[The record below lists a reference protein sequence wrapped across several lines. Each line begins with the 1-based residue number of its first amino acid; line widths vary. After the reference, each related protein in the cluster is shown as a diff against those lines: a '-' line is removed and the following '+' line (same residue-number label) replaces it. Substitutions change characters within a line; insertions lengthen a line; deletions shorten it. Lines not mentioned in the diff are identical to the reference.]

1 MYFYPQYNI
10 TPRGL
15 PIRYHRGMNTVTPPP
30 AEPVVPVRPLLEIGT
45 ATLRLSSP
53 RGDAARATLTLTNN
67 GDVTLRGTATARVGE
82 TWLRVAPATLEV
94 PPHESL
100 QLAVTAESADLP
112 SGYLRGEI
120 AVTSNGGA
128 ATIPVR
134 FGVRAGRV
142 WRVFAVAVAAVIV
155 ATLLIGVALARVNVV
170 APPLSLPTLPSLS
183 AGRHG
188 IGLPPLPGIH
198 SRGRALSPA
207 ARAAALT
214 GIAQAVRDSNAVW
227 LTALTLPSS
236 SALASVE
243 TGHDLQTTTAEVTGL
258 VAAGERWRIAQS
270 SFTIEPGSVTVSD
283 DGATGAAIVAK
294 TERRTLYGTSVRMPY
309 DDLDATY
316 HLHYGLVRQNGRW
329 LIDQVTVDSV
339 TPHTPARP
347 LASVQ
352 DVATR
357 VLPVVMRIEADG
369 VAGGAVGTGIVVRSS
384 ATGSDILTNDH
395 VVTGAG
401 GNVNV
406 EHRTD
411 GGTDGP
417 WHASRVSEDP
427 ADDLA
432 VIHIDHGNLPV
443 AVWGDPAT
451 LTSYAQVVAI
461 GYAEDLPGGPTV
473 TSGTVSSLIRP
484 VADGSG
490 DKTYIQ
496 HSATINHGNSGGP
509 LVDMDGRVVGVNT
522 LSLDNT
528 QGLFFAIPF
537 TRATP
542 VIAND
547 TGSNG

>member
-1 MYFYPQYNI
+1 
-10 TPRGL
+10 
-15 PIRYHRGMNTVTPPP
+15 MNTVTPPP
-30 AEPVVPVRPLLEIGT
+30 VEPVKPDALMEPARPLLELDT
-45 ATLRLSSP
+45 TTLRLSSP
-53 RGDAARATLTLTNN
+53 RGDAAHAALTITNN

-82 TWLRVAPATLEV
+82 TWLRVTPPTLEI

-100 QLAVTAESADLP
+100 QLAVTTETADLP
-112 SGYLRGEI
+112 TGYLRGEI

-128 ATIPVR
+128 ATVAVR

-142 WRVFAVAVAAVIV
+142 WRVFAIAVAAVVI
-155 ATLLIGVALARVNVV
+155 ATLLVGVALARVNVV
-170 APPLSLPTLPSLS
+170 APPLSLPPLPSLP
-183 AGRHG
+183 AGSHG
-188 IGLPPLPGIH
+188 VRLPPIPGIH
-198 SRGRALSPA
+198 SRGPTLSPA
-207 ARAAALT
+207 AHAAALT
-214 GIAQAVRDSNAVW
+214 DIQQSVKTSNSVW
-227 LTALTLPSS
+227 VSALTLPSP

-243 TGHDLQTTTAEVTGL
+243 SGDDLRTTTAEVNGL

-270 SFTIEPGSVTVSD
+270 AFTIQPHSVTVSD
-283 DGATGAAIVAK
+283 DGATGAVTVVK
-294 TERRTLYGTSVRMPY
+294 TERRALYGTHAGTPY
-309 DDLDATY
+309 DDLNATY
-316 HLHYGLVRQNGRW
+316 RLRYDLVRPNGRW
-329 LIDQVTVDSV
+329 LVDRVTVESV
-339 TPHTPARP
+339 TPHTDART

-352 DVATR
+352 DVYAR
-357 VLPVVMRIEADG
+357 VAPIVMRVEADSTG
-369 VAGGAVGTGIVVRSS
+369 QTAVGTGIVVRSS

-411 GGTDGP
+411 SGTDGP
-417 WHASRVSEDP
+417 WRASRVSEDP

-443 AVWGDPAT
+443 AAWGDPAT
-451 LTSYAQVVAI
+451 LQLAQQVVAI

-473 TSGTVSSLIRP
+473 TPGDVSSLARP
-484 VADGSG
+484 VFNGSS
-490 DKTYIQ
+490 DNTYIQ

-509 LVDMDGRVVGVNT
+509 LVDMSGRVVGVNT

-537 TRATP
+537 TRAAP
-542 VIAND
+542 IIAND

>member
-1 MYFYPQYNI
+1 
-10 TPRGL
+10 
-15 PIRYHRGMNTVTPPP
+15 MNTVTPPP
-30 AEPVVPVRPLLEIGT
+30 AEPDAFMEPARPVLELDT

-53 RGDAARATLTLTNN
+53 HGDAARAALTITNN

-82 TWLRVAPATLEV
+82 TWLRVTPATLEV

-100 QLAVTAESADLP
+100 QLAVSTEAADLP
-112 SGYLRGEI
+112 TGYLRGEI

-128 ATIPVR
+128 ATVAVR

-142 WRVFAVAVAAVIV
+142 WRVFAIAIAAVVI
-155 ATLLIGVALARVNVV
+155 ATLLVGVALARVNIV
-170 APPLSLPTLPSLS
+170 APPLSLPTLPSLN
-183 AGRHG
+183 AGSHGNG
-188 IGLPPLPGIH
+188 IGLPPIPGIH
-198 SRGRALSPA
+198 NRGPTLSPA
-207 ARAAALT
+207 AHAAALT
-214 GIAQAVRDSNAVW
+214 DIQQSVKTSNFVW
-227 LTALTLPSS
+227 LSALTVPSP
-236 SALASVE
+236 SALASIE
-243 TGHDLQTTTAEVTGL
+243 SGDDLQTTTAEVNGL

-270 SFTIEPGSVTVSD
+270 AFTIQPHSVTVSD
-283 DGATGAAIVAK
+283 DGATGAATVVK
-294 TERRTLYGTSVRMPY
+294 TERRALYGTNAGTPY

-316 HLHYGLVRQNGRW
+316 RLRYDLVRQNGRW
-329 LIDQVTVDSV
+329 LVDRVTVESV

-347 LASVQ
+347 FASVQ

-443 AVWGDPAT
+443 AAWGDPAA

-473 TSGTVSSLIRP
+473 TSGTVSSLARP
-484 VADGSG
+484 VSNGSS
-490 DKTYIQ
+490 DNTYIQ

-509 LVDMDGRVVGVNT
+509 LVDMSGRVVGVNT

-537 TRATP
+537 TRAAP

>member
-1 MYFYPQYNI
+1 
-10 TPRGL
+10 
-15 PIRYHRGMNTVTPPP
+15 MNTVTPPP
-30 AEPVVPVRPLLEIGT
+30 VEPVKPDALMEPARPVLELDT
-45 ATLRLSSP
+45 TTLRLSSP
-53 RGDAARATLTLTNN
+53 RGDAARAALTITNN
-67 GDVTLRGTATARVGE
+67 GDATLRGTATARVGE
-82 TWLRVAPATLEV
+82 TWLRVTPATLDV

-100 QLAVTAESADLP
+100 QLVVSTETTDLP
-112 SGYLRGEI
+112 TGYLRGEI

-128 ATIPVR
+128 ATVSIR

-142 WRVFAVAVAAVIV
+142 WRVFAIAVAAVVI
-155 ATLLIGVALARVNVV
+155 ATLLVGVALARVNVV
-170 APPLSLPTLPSLS
+170 APPLSLPALPSLN

-188 IGLPPLPGIH
+188 VGLPSLPGIH
-198 SRGRALSPA
+198 GRTLSPA
-207 ARAAALT
+207 AHAAALT
-214 GIAQAVRDSNAVW
+214 DIQQSVKTSNSVW
-227 LTALTLPSS
+227 LSALTLPSP

-243 TGHDLQTTTAEVTGL
+243 SGDELQTTTAEVNGL
-258 VAAGERWRIAQS
+258 VAAGERWRITQS
-270 SFTIEPGSVTVSD
+270 AFTIQPGSVTVSD
-283 DGATGAAIVAK
+283 DGATGAATVVK
-294 TERRTLYGTSVRMPY
+294 TERRALYDTGVHAATPY
-309 DDLDATY
+309 DALDATY
-316 HLHYGLVRQNGRW
+316 RLRYDLVHPNGHW
-329 LIDQVTVDSV
+329 LVDRVTVESV

-347 LASVQ
+347 LTSVQ
-352 DVATR
+352 DVAR
-357 VLPVVMRIEADG
+357 GVLPVVMRIEADSTG
-369 VAGGAVGTGIVVRSS
+369 QTAVGTGIVVRSS

-395 VVTGAG
+395 VVTGAS

-443 AVWGDPAT
+443 AAWGDPAA

-473 TSGTVSSLIRP
+473 TSGTVSSLARP
-484 VADGSG
+484 VSNGSS
-490 DKTYIQ
+490 DTTYIQ

-509 LVDMDGRVVGVNT
+509 LVDMSGRVVGVNT

-537 TRATP
+537 TRAAP
-542 VIAND
+542 IIAND